1 MKRSGK
7 PVFLPWWRRTAL
19 LVMAI
24 LCVFLLLEYI
34 PRQAPP
40 EKPSLPPET
49 HVSSAAAPQSPAPSA
64 TASPSPP
71 HPVLDLFSPDLA
83 SLARDQ
89 SRAQANS
96 TIEQL
101 FISITM
107 LETCELLTKEE
118 KDQILAAGWLYAIR
132 SQMSD
137 TPQQLTEQF
146 QQLHLQAGETY
157 RLVYESRVTCQD
169 PQLPALRNSLL
180 LWQQAI
186 TEHSPSHP
194 K

>member
-1 MKRSGK
+1 MKHLGK
-7 PVFLPWWRRTAL
+7 RLFLPWWLRTAL
-19 LVMAI
+19 LVMATLGI
-24 LCVFLLLEYI
+24 FLLLQHV
-34 PRQAPP
+34 PRQTPP
-40 EKPSLPPET
+40 EKPSPPAET
-49 HVSSAAAPQSPAPSA
+49 HVSSAAPLSPAPSA
-64 TASPSPP
+64 TAISKPP

-89 SRAQANS
+89 SRAQVNG

-132 SQMSD
+132 SQLSD

-146 QQLHLQAGETY
+146 QQLHQQAGKTY

>member
-7 PVFLPWWRRTAL
+7 PVFLPWWLRTAL
-19 LVMAI
+19 LVMAT
-24 LCVFLLLEYI
+24 LCVFLLLEHI

-40 EKPSLPPET
+40 EKPLLTPET
-49 HVSSAAAPQSPAPSA
+49 HASAPLSPALPA
-64 TASPSPP
+64 TASPTPP

-89 SRAQANS
+89 SRAQVNS

-107 LETCELLTKEE
+107 LETCELLTKKE
-118 KDQILAAGWLYAIR
+118 KNQIIAAGWIYAIR
-132 SQMSD
+132 SQLSD

-146 QQLHLQAGETY
+146 QQLHQQAGETY